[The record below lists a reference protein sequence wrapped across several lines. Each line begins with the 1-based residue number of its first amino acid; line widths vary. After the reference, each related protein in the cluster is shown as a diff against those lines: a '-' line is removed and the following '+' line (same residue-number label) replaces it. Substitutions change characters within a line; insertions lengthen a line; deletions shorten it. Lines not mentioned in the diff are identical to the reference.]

1 VDAPNEG
8 GFSNELPWSSVFDP
22 TANVQAFSKIQAAG
36 FRAASE
42 LVERFV
48 RIAATGLDKAG
59 GFAAGAPPS
68 SEQRGADLFGATGLE
83 PLVSSWWAM
92 ADQFLRPPAQHGAEP
107 APLAGFDLTSAQAT
121 GQLALDATA
130 GSTAAGEVWL
140 HNRGPVDMGKVALRC
155 SDLLAHDGASV
166 SAEAMRFQP
175 DMVLMPARCSRGV
188 TVELDVG
195 DDVAPGRY
203 RGTLLA
209 DGQHD
214 LWLPVVLMVGP
225 LGP

>member
-1 VDAPNEG
+1 
-8 GFSNELPWSSVFDP
+8 
-22 TANVQAFSKIQAAG
+22 
-36 FRAASE
+36 
-42 LVERFV
+42 
-48 RIAATGLDKAG
+48 
-59 GFAAGAPPS
+59 
-68 SEQRGADLFGATGLE
+68 
-83 PLVSSWWAM
+83 
-92 ADQFLRPPAQHGAEP
+92 
-107 APLAGFDLTSAQAT
+107 
-121 GQLALDATA
+121 
-130 GSTAAGEVWL
+130 
-140 HNRGPVDMGKVALRC
+140 MGKVALRC